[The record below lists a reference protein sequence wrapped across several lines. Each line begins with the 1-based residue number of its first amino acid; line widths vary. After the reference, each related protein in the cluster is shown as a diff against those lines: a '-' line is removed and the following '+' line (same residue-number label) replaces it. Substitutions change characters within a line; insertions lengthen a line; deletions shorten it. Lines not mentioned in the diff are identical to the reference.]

1 MTPWEPRPSSASPPS
16 TQKSPSSPDGQLG
29 STQEFTSTDGSKIHQ
44 NLRSNSE
51 TNSSTTPKPT
61 DGKKRADS
69 ARLHHGSHRDSNDY
83 MELAIGLSQ
92 PSSTAKNTVLVV
104 LDYD

>member
-16 TQKSPSSPDGQLG
+16 TQKSPSSPAGQLG
-29 STQEFTSTDGSKIHQ
+29 STQEFTSNEFINYAEAHGWEKESRFGS
-44 NLRSNSE
+44 
-51 TNSSTTPKPT
+51 PT
-61 DGKKRADS
+61 S
-69 ARLHHGSHRDSNDY
+69 WFARHSHRDSNDY

-92 PSSTAKNTVLVV
+92 SSSTAKNTVLVV